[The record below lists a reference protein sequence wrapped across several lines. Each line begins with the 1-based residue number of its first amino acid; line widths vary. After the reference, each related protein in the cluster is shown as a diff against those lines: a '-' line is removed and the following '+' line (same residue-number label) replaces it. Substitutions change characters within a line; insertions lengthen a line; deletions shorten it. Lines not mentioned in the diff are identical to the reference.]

1 MEHRLMNRLFAEFL
15 GTFFLCTVALA
26 SRDMLAAA
34 CTLAIMTWSLG
45 YLAAGNFNPAVTV
58 ALWLRGKMGK
68 TEMLHCFS
76 AQFSGALAGYAAF
89 RVLGGAPVPGAGLP
103 EQLADATASPPMG
116 MVPFIFGEFLFTFL
130 LASTV
135 LHVTTARQLAGN
147 GFFGAA
153 IGLCLY
159 AGSRCVYGLAAFN
172 PALGLGLVLAGLAPF
187 WYLLIYF
194 VAGAAAGATAA
205 TVHRLLNPND

>member
-1 MEHRLMNRLFAEFL
+1 MDQRLMNRLFAEFL

-26 SRDMLAAA
+26 SRDMLATA
-34 CTLAIMTWSLG
+34 CVLAIMTWSMG

-68 TEMLHCFS
+68 TDMLRCFA
-76 AQFSGALAGYAAF
+76 AQFSGALAGFAAF
-89 RVLGGAPVPGAGLP
+89 RLLGGAPVT
-103 EQLADATASPPMG
+103 ATASPSMG
-116 MVPFIFGEFLFTFL
+116 MAPFIFGEFLFTFL
-130 LASTV
+130 LASTF

-159 AGSRCVYGLAAFN
+159 AGGRCVSGAAAFN
-172 PALGLGLVLAGLAPF
+172 PALGLGLILAGLAPF
-187 WYLLIYF
+187 WYLLIHL